1 MVTKKRPKVENERG
15 EATDQKRGD
24 VIGASWIFQS
34 NNVNDQRKKLIEF
47 RLKSNRLENRMDRFH
62 FFFNVKESL
71 LNNINN
77 NDDRKIN
84 KWSLKW
90 S

>member
-34 NNVNDQRKKLIEF
+34 NNVNDQRKKNWLNLDWNQTDWKIEWID
-47 RLKSNRLENRMDRFH
+47 SI
-62 FFFNVKESL
+62 FFL
-71 LNNINN
+71 M
-77 NDDRKIN
+77 
-84 KWSLKW
+84 
-90 S
+90 